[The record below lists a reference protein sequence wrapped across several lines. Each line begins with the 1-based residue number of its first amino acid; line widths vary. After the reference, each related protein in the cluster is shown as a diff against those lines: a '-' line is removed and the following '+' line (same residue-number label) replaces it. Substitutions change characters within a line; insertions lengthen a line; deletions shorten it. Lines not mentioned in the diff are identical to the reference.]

1 MIRIFVSGI
10 LFIVFAVFANAQ
22 TSISEWDSLCKTGK
36 IECTACDFN
45 STYNDYSPVM
55 IKNGHILFT
64 SDRVNPKTRE
74 AALANNQNIYEYNPK
89 TGKST
94 YSYFYNSDDHT
105 AVGGNSANGQII
117 FIYKSLYNGN
127 VYLSNGSSQKDKL
140 RNFISPGLAV
150 NSDDYSEQSAA
161 IWTNYIVFSS
171 ARKDDPSDY
180 DLYFA
185 MLDENFKVDEVMPIA
200 ELNTANP
207 EVDVRFTP
215 DGILTFSTKKGP
227 FFKPY
232 YSKFDG
238 ISWSEP
244 IEVAFIPE
252 EYANTSVRDFV
263 LYDSSFY
270 FSANN
275 VEEENFDVYVSTI
288 KKDSVFPDPVDLAEI
303 IPDTLTPLDQK
314 LQDLQEKLDSMEF
327 KPYRAFVQIGAYQFV
342 RSIGEFKARFPA
354 FESTKLTT
362 EEEAAKGENSI
373 IRYIIDNTYYTLK
386 EAAIRQQ
393 EALQQQADPT
403 NLYES
408 PVDAFIAVYDNRNI
422 RIVIF
427 FNLEKKDFKI
437 LVGDEVVYF

>member
-1 MIRIFVSGI
+1 MIRQVLIYGLLLMSK
-10 LFIVFAVFANAQ
+10 LTFAQLSF
-22 TSISEWDSLCKTGK
+22 SDWDSLSQAGK
-36 IECTACDFN
+36 VEIQPCEFN
-45 STYNDYSPVM
+45 SESNDYSPVVLN
-55 IKNGHILFT
+55 NGHILFT

-74 AALANNQNIYEYNPK
+74 AALANNQNIYEYIPK
-89 TGKST
+89 SGKVK

-117 FIYKSLYNGN
+117 FVYKSLYNGN

-171 ARKDDPSDY
+171 ARKDDPNDY

-227 FFKPY
+227 FYKPY

-244 IEVAFIPE
+244 IEIEFIPE
-252 EYANTSVRDFV
+252 EYSNTSVRDFV

-275 VEEENFDVYVSTI
+275 IEEENFDVYVSTI
-288 KKDSVFPDPVDLAEI
+288 TKDSVFPDPIDLVEI
-303 IPDTLTPLDQK
+303 IPDTLSPFDQK
-314 LQDLQEKLDSMEF
+314 LQDLQETLDSMEF
-327 KPYRAFVQIGAYQFV
+327 KPYRAFVQVGAYQFV
-342 RSIGEFKARFPA
+342 R
-354 FESTKLTT
+354 T
-362 EEEAAKGENSI
+362 
-373 IRYIIDNTYYTLK
+373 ID
-386 EAAIRQQ
+386 
-393 EALQQQADPT
+393 
-403 NLYES
+403 
-408 PVDAFIAVYDNRNI
+408 
-422 RIVIF
+422 
-427 FNLEKKDFKI
+427 
-437 LVGDEVVYF
+437 